1 MSTRP
6 VCCFSSSPEP
16 STSSWSWTCS
26 ADTWQGKRDSMSLI
40 EGSLLG
46 FNQVTFRLESM
57 QGSLLA
63 LFFLCVMF
71 HVWFVSFETYSMI
84 ISVLQSHE
92 RLSVKMFVITFF
104 LRLFYGCNIL
114 SFLFYFFILLFFIA
128 NLFSQILL
136 LLSFVYKLFCC
147 CCILL
152 PFFLPV
158 SQSLYI

>member
-1 MSTRP
+1 MTRSETKCQARRISGSMSARP
-6 VCCFSSSPEP
+6 LRCFSSSPEP

-26 ADTWQGKRDSMSLI
+26 ADTWQGKRDSMSLL

-63 LFFLCVMF
+63 LFFYVSSCFMF
-71 HVWFVSFETYSMI
+71 LFVSFETYSMI

-104 LRLFYGCNIL
+104 LRFFYGCNIL
-114 SFLFYFFILLFFIA
+114 SCFF
-128 NLFSQILL
+128 
-136 LLSFVYKLFCC
+136 
-147 CCILL
+147 
-152 PFFLPV
+152 
-158 SQSLYI
+158 